1 MSPQESLSE
10 NDFQRLF
17 AMEAEGRLD
26 TLVDELLELEKGG
39 ATPEVVASLFR
50 EAHTIKGGAA
60 VVGMPH
66 VARVAHALEDLL
78 EEVRRERRGVDTAL
92 IDAVLAGV
100 DAIRTLIPLAVAGQ
114 EHEKVAFDAEQR
126 LRIAVGGPPVVDDK
140 AAAGA
145 APRPVGARGGRAH
158 RVARG

>member
-66 VARVAHALEDLL
+66 VAR
-78 EEVRRERRGVDTAL
+78 
-92 IDAVLAGV
+92 AGS
-100 DAIRTLIPLAVAGQ
+100 A
-114 EHEKVAFDAEQR
+114 
-126 LRIAVGGPPVVDDK
+126 
-140 AAAGA
+140 
-145 APRPVGARGGRAH
+145 
-158 RVARG
+158 

>member
-1 MSPQESLSE
+1 MPLTVRLNESVGHSDIEGTTETYLVADAGWPSHSTSRCCSAPRGSHGE
-10 NDFQRLF
+10 PSGVALGERLP
-17 AMEAEGRLD
+17 APLRHGAEGRLD

-100 DAIRTLIPLAVAGQ
+100 DAS
-114 EHEKVAFDAEQR
+114 
-126 LRIAVGGPPVVDDK
+126 
-140 AAAGA
+140 
-145 APRPVGARGGRAH
+145 AP
-158 RVARG
+158 